1 MLSSNIR
8 IIRAKEVMQM
18 VGYKARSSFDYFYQN
33 PENEFPAPV
42 PVTKSRLGWI
52 DEEVEDWIKKRMDKR
67 KDITVL

>member
-1 MLSSNIR
+1 
-8 IIRAKEVMQM
+8 M